1 MRRFILKEISSDKPL
16 RVMVTDENVEGE
28 IVKIYLLL
36 NEEVSPDT
44 RVEILTS
51 DNEVLCD
58 LKTERKEVL
67 LYPRNFNIVSETAK
81 NEPRFVE
88 GSYERYFNF
97 GYLIIRLSNVSQEDF
112 NKPIIKILKIIVK

>member
-16 RVMVTDENVEGE
+16 KVMVTDENIEGE
-28 IVKIYLLL
+28 IVKLYLLL
-36 NEEVSPDT
+36 NDELAPDT

-58 LKTERKEVL
+58 LKTDRKEVL
-67 LYPRNFNIVSETAK
+67 LYPRNFDIGRETTT

-88 GSYERYFNF
+88 GSSERFFNS
-97 GYLIIRLSNVSQEDF
+97 GYLIIRLSNVSEEDF
-112 NKPIIKILKIIVK
+112 NKPIIRILKIIVK